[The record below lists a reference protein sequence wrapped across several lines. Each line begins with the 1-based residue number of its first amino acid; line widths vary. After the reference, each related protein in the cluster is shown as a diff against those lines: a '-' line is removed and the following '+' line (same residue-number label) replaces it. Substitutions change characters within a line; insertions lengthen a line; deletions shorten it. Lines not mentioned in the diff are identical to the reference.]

1 MMEAFGLFFVFF
13 GIGACLG
20 LVYVAFKALQLVVAA
35 IALFIVLP
43 ALRALKAFLE
53 RRAIREGDFGRH

>member
-1 MMEAFGLFFVFF
+1 MEAFGLFFIFF

-20 LVYVAFKALQLVVAA
+20 MVYVAFKALQPLVAA

-43 ALRALKAFLE
+43 ALHALKVFLE
-53 RRAIREGDFGRH
+53 RRAIREGRFGRH